1 MGPYIIQ
8 VYMPSSSSKLR
19 TILKHKLIH
28 IVQHHPLFTNIMGPR
43 LDHLSSLQ
51 SQIHIYISFFFFEK
65 HIYISKNNKS
75 RTQFNKQINKT
86 HS

>member
-51 SQIHIYISFFFFEK
+51 SQIHIYISE
-65 HIYISKNNKS
+65 NNKS